1 MQSYAPLI
9 TFILGLAVAGTL
21 AWLIFRQR
29 ERDSKGTNDAY
40 SRLLNTRDAEYT
52 TLLDRAF
59 IFRNLPPAKVD
70 ANKEYEERAQKER
83 EAAEER
89 AKNPTPHRYGAVDRA
104 QIEATMKA
112 RREQAEGR
120 VN

>member
-1 MQSYAPLI
+1 MQSVPLF
-9 TFILGLAVAGTL
+9 TFIAGLAVAGVL

-40 SRLLNTRDAEYT
+40 ARLLDKRDAEYT

-59 IFRNLPPAKVD
+59 ILRNLPPAKVD
-70 ANKEYEERAQKER
+70 ANAEYEERAQKER
-83 EAAEER
+83 EEAEER
-89 AKNPTPHRYGAVDRA
+89 KRNPMPKRYGAVDRA

-112 RREQAEGR
+112 RREARGES

>member
-1 MQSYAPLI
+1 MQPLI
-9 TFILGLAVAGTL
+9 AFILGLAVAGVL
-21 AWLIFRQR
+21 AWLIFWQR

-40 SRLLNTRDAEYT
+40 SRLLDKRDDEYT

-59 IFRNLPPAKVD
+59 VLRNLPPAKVD

-83 EAAEER
+83 EAAAAR
-89 AKNPTPHRYGAVDRA
+89 AKNPMPSRIGPVDSAVL
-104 QIEATMKA
+104 EATMKA
-112 RREQAEGR
+112 RQKASGES